1 LGIYKYDVYRSPNI
15 GLFVKSNDT
24 LLSVPFGF
32 AETKVKKL
40 KEYLGVDKMIYV
52 SVSGTRLVGP
62 LTVMNNNGILLPS
75 TASEEELQIFKNAS
89 KLNVERLNSKF
100 TAVGNLIS
108 ANDKGA
114 VVSSLIKAETHQ
126 QIRDV
131 LGVQVETLSIA
142 GFTQTG
148 SMIVATNQGAGVHPN
163 ATDEEIQVISDI
175 LKVDVEPATVNGG
188 IPYLSSGI
196 VANSKSMVVGSLTTG
211 PELIILSRAFNI

>member
-15 GLFVKSNDT
+15 ACFVKSNDT

>member
-1 LGIYKYDVYRSPNI
+1 M
-15 GLFVKSNDT
+15 
-24 LLSVPFGF
+24 LLCVPFGF

-52 SVSGTRLVGP
+52 SVAGTRLVGP
-62 LTVMNNNGILLPS
+62 LTVMTNNGILLPS

-89 KLNVERLNSKF
+89 KLNVERLDSKL
-100 TAVGNLIS
+100 TAIGNLIS

-114 VVSSLIKAETHQ
+114 VVSTLIKAETHQ

-131 LGVQVETLSIA
+131 LGVQVEALSIA

-148 SMIVATNQGAGVHPN
+148 SMIVSTNQGAGVHPS
-163 ATDEEIQVISDI
+163 ATDQEIQVISEI
-175 LKVDVEPATVNGG
+175 LEVDVEPATVNGG
-188 IPYLSSGI
+188 IPYLCSGM

>member
-1 LGIYKYDVYRSPNI
+1 MGIYKYDVYRSPNI

-89 KLNVERLNSKF
+89 KLNVETLNSKF
-100 TAVGNLIS
+100 TAIGNLIA

-196 VANSKSMVVGSLTTG
+196 ITNSKSMVVGSLTTG
-211 PELIILSRAFNI
+211 PELIILSRTFNI